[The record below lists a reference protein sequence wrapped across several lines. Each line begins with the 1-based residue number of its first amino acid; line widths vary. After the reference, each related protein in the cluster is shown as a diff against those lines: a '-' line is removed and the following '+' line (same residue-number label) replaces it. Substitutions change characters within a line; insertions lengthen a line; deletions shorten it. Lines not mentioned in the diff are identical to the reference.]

1 MVEKVLNKVKS
12 GVNYVVDFLK
22 ANKVWA
28 IVIAAACALMVICII
43 ALICKAAKNA
53 KANKASKAA
62 KEAAAPVATQI
73 AESVKPAP
81 AQAAQSVQPVQAAKT
96 VPPAQTA
103 AATQTA
109 EDKEAAR
116 QATLARLEAERLAA
130 EKEEAEE
137 AARLAAEQAEKEK
150 AEKAAKAAE
159 AKAKR
164 EAAAKARSEKE
175 AKTEVAATEAKKPA
189 AAKAKTVKAEK
200 SQSTAPAKQAEKE
213 ETVNKTTPTSKAKTA
228 AKTTT
233 KTTAK
238 TPAKATPAPAA
249 TEESTRYSGKWTVFR
264 LVTEATDDTPAE
276 ETYFFELRASNG
288 EKLLSSEEY
297 TSLSGALKGIE
308 THKNNIEKGNFR
320 VGLTKKGEYIFKL
333 LSGKNMLLC
342 TGENYKTRV
351 RCESAIESTKRFA
364 KSAVIDEKVK
374 EKVIKLPVED
384 DNDGESTVTDNANG
398 KWIIVGNKGA
408 DGEDLFYFELFANNG
423 EKLLSSEEYT
433 SYAGALNGIQTHRAN
448 IEKGNFRIALTKKG
462 DYIYKL
468 LGGNG
473 QLLCLG
479 EHYKTK
485 HRCQSAVESVKRFAK
500 NSPIL
505 TDPEH
510 TDK

>member
-53 KANKASKAA
+53 KANKVSKASKAANVEA

-73 AESVKPAP
+73 AESVKPA
-81 AQAAQSVQPVQAAKT
+81 QPVQAA
-96 VPPAQTA
+96 
-103 AATQTA
+103 ATQSA
-109 EDKEAAR
+109 EDKESAR

-137 AARLAAEQAEKEK
+137 AARLAAEQAAKEK

-164 EAAAKARSEKE
+164 EAAAKAKTEKE
-175 AKTEVAATEAKKPA
+175 ANAEKKLKTEVAATEEKKPA
-189 AAKAKTVKAEK
+189 ATKAKT
-200 SQSTAPAKQAEKE
+200 
-213 ETVNKTTPTSKAKTA
+213 TV
-228 AKTTT
+228 

-238 TPAKATPAPAA
+238 TTAKTSAKATPATAPAA
-249 TEESTRYSGKWTVFR
+249 TEENTRYSGKWTVFR

-364 KSAVIDEKVK
+364 KSAVIDDNVK

-384 DNDGESTVTDNANG
+384 DNDGDNAVTDNANG

>member
-53 KANKASKAA
+53 KANKVSKASKAANVEA

-73 AESVKPAP
+73 AESVKPA
-81 AQAAQSVQPVQAAKT
+81 QPVQAA
-96 VPPAQTA
+96 
-103 AATQTA
+103 ATQSA

-137 AARLAAEQAEKEK
+137 AARLAAEQAAKEK

-164 EAAAKARSEKE
+164 EAAAKAKTEKE
-175 AKTEVAATEAKKPA
+175 ANAEKKLKTEVAATEEKKPA
-189 AAKAKTVKAEK
+189 ATKAKT
-200 SQSTAPAKQAEKE
+200 
-213 ETVNKTTPTSKAKTA
+213 TV
-228 AKTTT
+228 

-238 TPAKATPAPAA
+238 TTAKTSAKATPATAPAA
-249 TEESTRYSGKWTVFR
+249 TEENTRYSGKWTVFR

-364 KSAVIDEKVK
+364 KSAVIDDNVK

-384 DNDGESTVTDNANG
+384 DNDGDNAVTDNANG